1 MADTPTRQDNND
13 PPTPLTP
20 AVFHVLLSLS
30 DGPLHGYAI
39 MQAALA
45 AGTRAGPGTIYGTL
59 RRLLDQGL
67 VEEAGSESS
76 RGATG
81 RRQRYAITSGGRR
94 ALRAEATRVLRL
106 AHLVQQHDLVS
117 DEPRS

>member
-1 MADTPTRQDNND
+1 
-13 PPTPLTP
+13 
-20 AVFHVLLSLS
+20 
-30 DGPLHGYAI
+30 

-45 AGTRAGPGTIYGTL
+45 AGMRAGPGTIYGTL

-67 VEEAGSESS
+67 VEEAGSETS

-81 RRQRYAITSGGRR
+81 RRQRYAVTGNGRR
-94 ALRAEATRVLRL
+94 ALSGEATRVLRL
-106 AHLVQQHDLVS
+106 AHLVHQHDLVP